1 LVKNGGAGVVAPLG
15 EIGTTIVDMVM

>member
-1 LVKNGGAGVVAPLG
+1 VKNGGAGVVAPLG